1 MRIKNNDKTYF
12 RAVCIVL
19 FSLAFTGCTKDG
31 LNEFGPGNAT
41 GKVVMVSLNV
51 SLPPIEEPTS
61 TSEYTTVKPFLRNEN
76 SSDSSFTVVLE
87 REQRA
92 ATTRVSDGTTK
103 LHNLWLFQFNED
115 GSMNGNP
122 HKLSDTATAINDM
135 LTIDV
140 PLVVAENQ
148 TLYLLVLGPK
158 LDYDMSGVRTLD
170 ELKKWSFDYL
180 INVEGHTQSLITA
193 DDEVPLAGEVSGITV
208 MDIDGGD
215 HGLVEYNKP
224 AGFVG
229 GIAIKKLMARITFR
243 YKLEVEN
250 YKLQGLKL
258 LNVNSKVRLTNPEK
272 NTGTDT
278 YVTFEIDKFDIPD
291 PNGFYS
297 ATWYVAQNCQG
308 TVESIASENQRYY
321 KVVNGV
327 SSGSAPILGMQIEA
341 WAYSTLTSATGEYAI
356 YQMYIG
362 NNNTNNFDVEPNHFY
377 NLRTTINAD
386 INSAK
391 NDERIRA
398 YSVSQYVEFHASYN
412 AEVIGGKFD
421 ATYNASSEKYDLDA
435 AYEVRPIVVQ
445 TQGQMVEVG
454 VYTDK
459 SCTQHP
465 TQSWLRLSSSSN
477 YTDAYNNAKEPL
489 DTYIKASTILPT
501 QLKFYLYNDE
511 YINDGEG
518 NFPDPGADATKG
530 KRSLYIKVTTTTNG
544 DAGEALQTSHIFR
557 LDQRAAI
564 YLGRLGGE
572 RNGDGSYNMGL
583 VYTRMSSRTTSR
595 LLADVKPG
603 TIRTGYARIKTAELL
618 YGTDNMDNGKTATRH
633 LAENTYNQ
641 NWVDAYVPIPQKD
654 ASGHV
659 LLYQYQY
666 PASTFS
672 ARACYDRN
680 RDENGNGIIDEE
692 EFKWYLPA
700 SNQLLGLCAAALP
713 GLGGGTSTTEFIIPS
728 YNYCYFLT
736 ASGGNLATPE
746 RTSGSDRCVR
756 DVPPPS
762 DTPY

>member
-193 DDEVPLAGEVSGITV
+193 DDEVPLAGEVSGVTV
-208 MDIDGGD
+208 VDIDGGKR
-215 HGLVEYNKP
+215 GLVEYNKP

-229 GIAIKKLMARITFR
+229 GIEIERLMARVTLR
-243 YKLEVEN
+243 YKFEVEN
-250 YKLQGLKL
+250 YRLQGLKL
-258 LNVNSKVRLTNPEK
+258 LNVNNTIRLTNLKK
-272 NTGTDT
+272 NTDADT
-278 YVTFEIDKFDIPD
+278 YATFEMDQLGEPD
-291 PNGFYS
+291 SNGYYS
-297 ATWYVAQNCQG
+297 ATWYVAQNRQG
-308 TVESIASENQRYY
+308 TVTTILSESQRYY
-321 KVVNGV
+321 KVVNKV
-327 SSGSAPILGMQIEA
+327 PSGAAPPLGTQIEA
-341 WAYSTLTSATGEYAI
+341 WAYPTTGTNEYAI
-356 YQMYIG
+356 YQIYVG

-377 NLRTTINAD
+377 NLRTAINAE

-398 YSVSQYVEFHASYN
+398 YTISQYVEFFSSLNVKASGASFSTLYN
-412 AEVIGGKFD
+412 KTG
-421 ATYNASSEKYDLDA
+421 ATYDLDA
-435 AYEVRPIVVQ
+435 AYSVRPIVIQ
-445 TQGQMVEVG
+445 TQGRKVEVEI
-454 VYTDK
+454 YTDED
-459 SCTQHP
+459 CTQRADKGS
-465 TQSWLRLSSSSN
+465 SWLLLSSSSN
-477 YTDAYNNAKEPL
+477 YTDAFNNVKEPL
-489 DTYIKASTILPT
+489 DTRVTASSILPT
-501 QLKFYLYNDE
+501 QVKFYLYNKE
-511 YINDGEG
+511 YIYDDDGKLV
-518 NFPDPGADATKG
+518 DPGESDKLG
-530 KRSLYIKVTTTTNG
+530 KRSLYIKVTTMPE
-544 DAGEALQTSHIFR
+544 GEGETLQTFHIFR
-557 LDQRAAI
+557 LDQRPAVYA
-564 YLGRLGGE
+564 GCFGGE
-572 RNGDGSYNMGL
+572 RDTDGNYTMGL
-583 VYTRMSSRTTSR
+583 VHDRPQRSVYQYDVSSGK
-595 LLADVKPG
+595 VEY
-603 TIRTGYARIKTAELL
+603 GYDGIVTAAHS
-618 YGTDNMDNGKTATRH
+618 YGTDDVYYGKNATVN
-633 LAENTYNQ
+633 LAENIKNLTWSGNIP
-641 NWVDAYVPIPQKD
+641 VPQKD
-654 ASGHV
+654 ASGHI
-659 LLYQYQY
+659 LLYQYQH

-672 ARACYDRN
+672 ARACYDKN
-680 RDENGNGIIDEE
+680 RDEDGNGRIEGEE
-692 EFKWYLPA
+692 LKWYLPA
-700 SNQLLGLCAAALP
+700 SNQLIGLYIGSLLDASS
-713 GLGGGTSTTEFIIPS
+713 GQTITEDGGTSAKRWYYGLNSYYKTE
-728 YNYCYFLT
+728 
-736 ASGGNLATPE
+736 GGA
-746 RTSGSDRCVR
+746 RCVR
-756 DVPPPS
+756 DIPLPS
-762 DTPY
+762 VTY